1 MVSIMECIEKNSV
14 IAAVRSSEDFKKA
27 VSSGC
32 NMIFDLAPDISDVS
46 EKARLAH
53 SVGKKMFIHLDLASG
68 IGKDRSGVAF
78 VKAAGVDGII
88 STRANIIKISR
99 DAGLFTVQ
107 RFFAVDSQSVDTM
120 VDSQKNSHA
129 DMVEIMPGVVGKVI
143 AALKECISV
152 PVIAGGLIETRE
164 EVDAALASGA
174 AAVST
179 GKAELWG

>member
-1 MVSIMECIEKNSV
+1 MVSIMECMEKNSV
-14 IAAVRSSEDFKKA
+14 IAAVRSGEDFKKA
-27 VSSGC
+27 VASGC
-32 NMIFDLAPDISDVS
+32 NMIFDLAPDISDVV

-53 SVGKKMFIHLDLASG
+53 GAGKKMFIHLDLASG

-120 VDSQKNSHA
+120 VESQKTSHA
-129 DMVEIMPGVVGKVI
+129 DMIEIMPGVVAKVI
-143 AALKECISV
+143 TDLKKCINV

-164 EVDAALASGA
+164 EVETAVFAGA
-174 AAVST
+174 TAVST

>member
-14 IAAVRSSEDFKKA
+14 IAAVRSRESFKKA
-27 VSSGC
+27 VASGC
-32 NMIFDLAPDISDVS
+32 NMIFDLAPDISDVA
-46 EKARLAH
+46 EKAALAH
-53 SVGKKMFIHLDLASG
+53 GAGKKMFIHLDLAGG
-68 IGKDRSGVAF
+68 IGKDRSGIAF

-88 STRANIIKISR
+88 STRANIIKIAR

-107 RFFAVDSQSVDTM
+107 RFFAVDSQSVETM
-120 VDSQKNSHA
+120 VDSQKSSHT

-143 AALKECISV
+143 SALKKCINV

-164 EVDAALASGA
+164 EVDFALASGA

-179 GKAELWG
+179 GKAELWK